1 MKQLKH
7 IFERIITERNLD
19 NTSESLNYEKLSDT
33 ENFYTLEGINKENGD
48 EEKYL
53 IYNCSN
59 NDLI

>member
-33 ENFYTLEGINKENGD
+33 
-48 EEKYL
+48 
-53 IYNCSN
+53 
-59 NDLI
+59 